1 MPVGI
6 GSLPYLQDEL
16 FDLRGKWYN
25 IGVQIDIDI
34 GTLQSIKSEFSDN
47 GDALRELLTHWL
59 KREPTWEALFRALRS
74 RPVGAHDIAEK
85 LQREMKD
92 QLFSH
97 SVPEGSYLA
106 SMHDHAHSVAMLFI
120 PLF

>member
-1 MPVGI
+1 MPVDI
-6 GSLPYLQDEL
+6 RSLPYLQDEL
-16 FDLRGKWYN
+16 YDVRGKWYN

-97 SVPEGSYLA
+97 SVPEGSYLIV
-106 SMHDHAHSVAMLFI
+106 SMVMVCVMHTFLC
-120 PLF
+120 LN